1 MRNLFSVK
9 EMIKFSMPI
18 LLAMVVAILAGC
30 GAGGAST
37 ASTSGG
43 TTTVTNDAISLA
55 TSVTSIKT
63 DNSTSATLTATV
75 TKFNAVVQGIIVTF
89 STSSGNLSA
98 LTATSDSAG
107 KATVILSS
115 GASDFSNRTAT
126 VTATAGGFSANIP
139 VLINGSTLALA
150 ASATSMQVGA
160 GTITLAATAS
170 DAGANGKNGQTIR
183 FSVDATSTGTGTLSA
198 ASVTTGVTGTTPNIT
213 FTPTAAGTVVI
224 DADWLDSTGAVSV
237 RASKNITVTAA
248 AGIAFAI
255 TTPATDPLSLA
266 TSATQAL
273 AVTVPT
279 TIGGTTVASVRTTA
293 TGGTWTGTAPVT
305 ATAASITQVPVAN
318 AVASTYT
325 APGYSGVM
333 TVQVDA
339 LDASSVVLST
349 LTHTFVVSAPAASSH
364 TLNINTSAATVAPS
378 SGNNS
383 STAKLTATVRDIHGN
398 SVGNDAVMFVLL
410 NTTGTGES
418 ISPVVAYT
426 NGSGIATA
434 TFTAGSTPTAGP
446 IYARALEVGQ
456 TCTGVPQNTPPVAE
470 TNLLCDSTP
479 LAVSSTAVSVSI
491 GFGTTISD
499 TANATQYL
507 LPGSVLVVNGSGGAV
522 ANATVSLTVF
532 PYQYRN
538 GSITDAGPGCVAPAT
553 SFTASEDVNR
563 NGFLDPGEDTPLLG
577 SQSASQ
583 IAAGAIAL
591 NNILSPPQA
600 SGGSDPATVTTD
612 INGAA
617 TFNLQYLKSS
627 ALFIRDEVTATVT
640 VTGTQGSA
648 TTTFTLP
655 MSATDATAVPCSLAR
670 TATY

>member
-273 AVTVPT
+273 AVTAEHPDAY
-279 TIGGTTVASVRTTA
+279 ICGQR
-293 TGGTWTGTAPVT
+293 
-305 ATAASITQVPVAN
+305 
-318 AVASTYT
+318 
-325 APGYSGVM
+325 SGCK
-333 TVQVDA
+333 
-339 LDASSVVLST
+339 
-349 LTHTFVVSAPAASSH
+349 F
-364 TLNINTSAATVAPS
+364 
-378 SGNNS
+378 
-383 STAKLTATVRDIHGN
+383 
-398 SVGNDAVMFVLL
+398 
-410 NTTGTGES
+410 
-418 ISPVVAYT
+418 AYT
-426 NGSGIATA
+426 K
-434 TFTAGSTPTAGP
+434 
-446 IYARALEVGQ
+446 Y
-456 TCTGVPQNTPPVAE
+456 
-470 TNLLCDSTP
+470 
-479 LAVSSTAVSVSI
+479 
-491 GFGTTISD
+491 
-499 TANATQYL
+499 
-507 LPGSVLVVNGSGGAV
+507 
-522 ANATVSLTVF
+522 
-532 PYQYRN
+532 
-538 GSITDAGPGCVAPAT
+538 
-553 SFTASEDVNR
+553 
-563 NGFLDPGEDTPLLG
+563 
-577 SQSASQ
+577 
-583 IAAGAIAL
+583 
-591 NNILSPPQA
+591 
-600 SGGSDPATVTTD
+600 
-612 INGAA
+612 
-617 TFNLQYLKSS
+617 
-627 ALFIRDEVTATVT
+627 
-640 VTGTQGSA
+640 
-648 TTTFTLP
+648 
-655 MSATDATAVPCSLAR
+655 
-670 TATY
+670 